1 MQDLANLKTL
11 VAAASSG
18 SFAKA
23 AKRLGI
29 SPAMVGRRIQALEE
43 EYGVKLIERTTRSQ
57 HLTEVGAQFLE
68 KAARIIDELEALE
81 DLSRPNAGT
90 VSGRVRV
97 TAPITLGI
105 KHFSAISARL
115 TAEHPALSIELY
127 LSDRTVDLIAD
138 GYDLALR
145 IGSLK
150 SSSLIARRVGS
161 YRFTCCCAPSYL
173 ARIPAPRHP
182 EELGNHRCILNLNLV
197 PRDLWPFETEQG
209 EKFTVQVQG
218 NLEIDNGDA
227 LRMAALAGAGIIYT
241 PIDLV
246 ADDLA
251 AGRLIEVL
259 ADWRK
264 LVLPVHTVHPSR
276 QFVPAKVTA
285 VVEAIAK
292 GLQGTAS
299 AI

>member
-1 MQDLANLKTL
+1 
-11 VAAASSG
+11 
-18 SFAKA
+18 
-23 AKRLGI
+23 
-29 SPAMVGRRIQALEE
+29 MVGRRIQMLEE

-57 HLTEVGAQFLE
+57 HLTEVGSQFLQ
-68 KAARIIDELEALE
+68 KANRIIDELEELE
-81 DLSRPNAGT
+81 DLARPNAGMI
-90 VSGRVRV
+90 SGRVRV

-105 KHFSAISARL
+105 KHFAAISARL
-115 TAEHPALSIELY
+115 TKDYPALSIELY
-127 LSDRTVDLIAD
+127 LSDRQVDLIGE
-138 GYDLALR
+138 GYDLAIR

-161 YRFTCCCAPSYL
+161 YRFVCCCAPSYL
-173 ARIPAPRHP
+173 EKFKAPQHP
-182 EELGNHRCILNLNLV
+182 GDLRDTPCILNLNLV
-197 PRDLWPFETEQG
+197 PRDLWPFETPDG
-209 EKFTVQVQG
+209 EKFTVQVHG

-259 ADWRK
+259 GDWGK

-276 QFVPAKVTA
+276 RFVPGKIGA
-285 VVEAIAK
+285 VIEAIAK

-299 AI
+299 AV